1 MKRSQTKSSIKN
13 IATSSKY
20 VVTSASPRTNTGN
33 AKSNDDKINNI
44 TNNNNVDDDI
54 NALLKGYKLSE

>member
-1 MKRSQTKSSIKN
+1 MGSQTKSSIKN

-44 TNNNNVDDDI
+44 NNNNVDDDI